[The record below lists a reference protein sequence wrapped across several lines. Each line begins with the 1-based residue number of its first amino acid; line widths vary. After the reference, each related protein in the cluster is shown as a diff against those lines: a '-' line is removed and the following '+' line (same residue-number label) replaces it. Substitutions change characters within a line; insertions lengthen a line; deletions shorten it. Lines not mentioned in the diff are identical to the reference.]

1 MPLSSASP
9 NFPAID
15 LYTLTGTQDTTATF
29 DEHETLKTILR
40 QGIGQFQIETVCEI
54 QTRHA
59 PFPVF
64 PIFTASIGSRDPLAT
79 SIGFFGGIHGLERI
93 GSQVV
98 LDYMQSLLYRL
109 TWDEL
114 LTRQL
119 EKIRLVFM
127 PIVNPG
133 GMWAHKRA
141 NPHGVDLMR
150 NAPQRSRGRVPF
162 LAGGQ
167 TISPLLPWYCGKSG
181 AMMELESTALLK
193 VVTQVR
199 HFQHASP

>member
-1 MPLSSASP
+1 MPLPSPSLSSP
-9 NFPAID
+9 TID

-29 DEHETLKTILR
+29 DEHEALKTILR
-40 QGIGQFQIETVCEI
+40 QGRGLFEI
-54 QTRHA
+54 DAVGEVHTRRA

-64 PIFTASIGSRDPLAT
+64 PIFTASIGSRDPLAPAV
-79 SIGFFGGIHGLERI
+79 GFFGGIHGLERI

-109 TWDEL
+109 PWDDL
-114 LTRQL
+114 LLRQL

-141 NPHGVDLMR
+141 NPYGVDLMR
-150 NAPQRSRGRVPF
+150 NAPQRSEGRVPF
-162 LAGGQ
+162 WRVGKQLARSCLG
-167 TISPLLPWYCGKSG
+167 
-181 AMMELESTALLK
+181 TA
-193 VVTQVR
+193 
-199 HFQHASP
+199 ASPAPNWSWRVRQC